1 MGVRLWT
8 ADPVPPELRPTAERR
23 GLAGVFLTGVALNL
37 GNPKMPLFTVALLP
51 NVVGASLS
59 LCQVGVLAGVIL
71 VVEVLV
77 IGRHVA
83 ARPHPCEGG
92 AAVREEAADGNGDG
106 PEPVEP
112 SRGGPVRESHKIYY
126 GT

>member
-37 GNPKMPLFTVALLP
+37 GNPKMP
-51 NVVGASLS
+51 
-59 LCQVGVLAGVIL
+59 
-71 VVEVLV
+71 
-77 IGRHVA
+77 
-83 ARPHPCEGG
+83 PCEGG